1 MTELDKLEAYLKD
14 KGIPYKR
21 EDHGPAFLSAGVTA
35 PDFHQIIVYD
45 KDGNRLWDA
54 ISHYGSYGFRQGL
67 IEIMGDTVV
76 DPRKDRDTVVG
87 WLTADDVIR
96 RIEGKDDWTL

>member
-14 KGIPYKR
+14 KGIPYTR
-21 EDHGPAFLSAGVTA
+21 EDHRPVFLSAGITA

-45 KDGNRLWDA
+45 RDGNRLWDA
-54 ISHYGSYGFRQGL
+54 ICHYGSYGYKQGL

-76 DPRKDRDTVVG
+76 DVKRDRDTVVG
-87 WLTADDVIR
+87 WLTADDVIG
-96 RIEGKDDWTL
+96 RIEGKDD